1 MEIDYRPS
9 DVPDEPGVYRF
20 FDDSEKVLYVGKAKS
35 LKNRLN
41 SYFQKNVPEKTE
53 RLVRA
58 ANRVDWTLVNSE
70 VEALQLEFT
79 WIKEEN
85 PPFNVQFK
93 DDKSYPYL
101 AISIKNE
108 FPRLFITRREK
119 VKGVKYFGPYAHSW
133 ALRTTYDLLLETFPV
148 RSCSDSNFE
157 KAKRSMRHCLRLQL
171 NYKSNDLQYELIP

>member
-1 MEIDYRPS
+1 MEIDYRPT

-79 WIKEEN
+79 WVMPEH
-85 PPFNVQFK
+85 
-93 DDKSYPYL
+93 Y
-101 AISIKNE
+101 
-108 FPRLFITRREK
+108 
-119 VKGVKYFGPYAHSW
+119 
-133 ALRTTYDLLLETFPV
+133 LLE
-148 RSCSDSNFE
+148 S
-157 KAKRSMRHCLRLQL
+157 
-171 NYKSNDLQYELIP
+171 